1 VNGEKRKGLLEILD
15 GLNIDG
21 KSTYE
26 KTKAIKD
33 YVQNAAYYTVDFE
46 VVPEGEDEV
55 LYFLNV
61 AKKGK
66 CWHYATAATMLYRAA
81 GIPARFTTGYM
92 VNVTDTSA
100 YTDVLSKNAHGWVE
114 VYVRGV
120 GWINVEVTG
129 EELKFDI
136 VIRTPSATKYY
147 GEVDVL
153 TAEQIDWGRFKTDN
167 PGWSSTTENGKTKWV
182 CSNEFQEG
190 HWFYQEDVRFGEGLR
205 NVGEKSNSVSFTI
218 RDRNGKSVNNMYSG
232 KGAGKLTLK
241 PIEVTVRS
249 ATRDF
254 EYEDGS
260 TGYWCDEFEIVSVYA
275 GASGSNSKVIDANQL
290 KDMINIDFYFD
301 ESNPLYD
308 GTGQNSFKAYVEVDG
323 ERVDYY
329 TIIPRY
335 GTLTVN

>member
-1 VNGEKRKGLLEILD
+1 
-15 GLNIDG
+15 
-21 KSTYE
+21 
-26 KTKAIKD
+26 
-33 YVQNAAYYTVDFE
+33 
-46 VVPEGEDEV
+46 
-55 LYFLNV
+55 
-61 AKKGK
+61 
-66 CWHYATAATMLYRAA
+66 MLYRAA

-100 YTDVLSKNAHGWVE
+100 YTDVLSRNAHGWVE
-114 VYVRGV
+114 VYIRGV

-129 EELKFDI
+129 EELRFDI

-205 NVGEKSNSVSFTI
+205 NVGEKANSVSFTI
-218 RDRNGKSVNNMYSG
+218 RDKNGKSVNNMYSG

-301 ESNPLYD
+301 EGNPLYD